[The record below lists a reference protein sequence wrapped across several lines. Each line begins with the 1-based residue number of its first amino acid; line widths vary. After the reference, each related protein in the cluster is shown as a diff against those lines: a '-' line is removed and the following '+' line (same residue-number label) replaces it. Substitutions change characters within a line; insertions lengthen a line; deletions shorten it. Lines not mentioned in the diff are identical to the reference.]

1 MSTPVRPAASRGA
14 GDVETGSC
22 ITNLSPTPNERD
34 DPVSVAGP
42 ASNEGSMRWT
52 GWIVSASLRH
62 WWSWRGTG
70 VKFGMRDARPALSIR
85 GSLVRP
91 KVWVQV
97 DTSRESFVW
106 RRDDHEHHAI
116 DDPAGA
122 AVRLAEY
129 LKNRDAGPD
138 KAS

>member
-1 MSTPVRPAASRGA
+1 VDGLDRERELEAL
-14 GDVETGSC
+14 VE
-22 ITNLSPTPNERD
+22 LAREL
-34 DPVSVAGP
+34 A
-42 ASNEGSMRWT
+42 
-52 GWIVSASLRH
+52 RH
-62 WWSWRGTG
+62 G
-70 VKFGMRDARPALSIR
+70 VKFGMSDARPALSIR

-122 AVRLAEY
+122 AVRLVEY
-129 LKNRDAGPD
+129 LKKRDAGPD
-138 KAS
+138 ETS